1 MSSRELVTENLGLV
15 HMCVKRFVGRGE
27 EYDDLFQIGCV
38 GLIKAADNFD
48 PERGYKFSTYA
59 VPLIIGELRSS
70 FRGGG
75 LIRISRSMKNLSSKV
90 ASTTERMRES
100 LGRSPSLMELSA
112 ELDLPPDKIAEAI
125 AAGLPAA
132 SLSIEDEDGKEADI
146 PDKANGIDKLTESLS
161 LRQCVESLDEK
172 DRLLIELRYCRA
184 KTQKETAEILG
195 SNQVQIS
202 RREKKILLALRG
214 VLL

>member
-59 VPLIIGELRSS
+59 VPLIIGEIRSS

-75 LIRISRSMKNLSSKV
+75 LIRISRSMKTLSSQV

-100 LGRSPSLMELSA
+100 LGRSPSLTEISA

-132 SLSIEDEDGKEADI
+132 SLSIEDEDGKEVDI

-161 LRQCVESLDEK
+161 LRQCVENLNEK

-195 SNQVQIS
+195 SNQVQVS

>member
-75 LIRISRSMKNLSSKV
+75 LIRISRSMKTLSSQV

-195 SNQVQIS
+195 SNQVQVS